1 MEKFKISIA
10 YIIIIVSI
18 LLIILAF
25 AILKFVLHEEIP
37 NSIFVILGI
46 ATIFSPLIYYIANK
60 KHTENKQNESKA
72 NRKIDLWPIV
82 FYFAATIIILILT
95 FFTSRSFFVPL
106 LLTSLPMAAYFV
118 YVAIRYKNNNR

>member
-82 FYFAATIIILILT
+82 FYFAATI
-95 FFTSRSFFVPL
+95 
-106 LLTSLPMAAYFV
+106 LTSTLQFLEFYKYFK
-118 YVAIRYKNNNR
+118 ISNM